1 MFFKIYLNPIFIKSK
16 SPPNISNKIRQNF
29 VKENNIILDK
39 ISKKNNS
46 FKNSEEKK
54 INEKNLKKQ
63 IKQIK
68 QIKEKKE
75 EKEKKE
81 KKEDKMPEDIT
92 NYIDIN
98 DKEYNPNYINS
109 EKKITNQVIEEVDE
123 TKEMSILL
131 QQSDVASPRLNF
143 SKDIKTSEKNE
154 LKDKNKNEKN
164 IKYEKNKIKN
174 ISFKMNFERKNK
186 RKFCN
191 SSHLKIIN
199 IGFSKAN
206 SNQGS
211 KKNVVKF
218 NKIIKINNKIEDLI
232 VKKQKSAEKK
242 NCEEKNTRF
251 KKIIIRK
258 RDIKNKI
265 NLSNNKSNDNIKK
278 LKEKFKIQNKY
289 NNLGED
295 YQRKFISR
303 TLPNLKNLF
312 NLKRNKKYIKNG
324 KKMNNSKKIKLT
336 SVTEINTKRNLANNY
351 KHKKILKSEDKK
363 IRLIRSNN
371 FVYHESHTY
380 GDINKIN
387 EIKNMEEKFLKS
399 FTIKDRNNRNL
410 IKQALLNLSKNS

>member
-278 LKEKFKIQNKY
+278 LKEKLNVQNKY

-312 NLKRNKKYIKNG
+312 NNG

-363 IRLIRSNN
+363 IRLIRANN

-387 EIKNMEEKFLKS
+387 KIKNMEEKFLKS

-410 IKQALLNLSKNS
+410 IKQALLNQSKNS

>member
-81 KKEDKMPEDIT
+81 KKEDKTPEDIT

-123 TKEMSILL
+123 AKEMSILH

-278 LKEKFKIQNKY
+278 LKEKLNVQNKY

-312 NLKRNKKYIKNG
+312 NLKRNKKYIKNR
-324 KKMNNSKKIKLT
+324 KKMNNSKIKLT

-387 EIKNMEEKFLKS
+387 KIKNMEEKFLKS
-399 FTIKDRNNRNL
+399 FTFKDRNNRNL
-410 IKQALLNLSKNS
+410 IKQALLNQSKNS

>member
-123 TKEMSILL
+123 AKEMSILH

-303 TLPNLKNLF
+303 TQK
-312 NLKRNKKYIKNG
+312 NKKYLNNE

-336 SVTEINTKRNLANNY
+336 SITEANTKRNLANNY
-351 KHKKILKSEDKK
+351 KNKKLIKSEDKK
-363 IRLIRSNN
+363 IRLIRANN
-371 FVYHESHTY
+371 FVYYESHTY

-387 EIKNMEEKFLKS
+387 KIKNMEEKFLKS
-399 FTIKDRNNRNL
+399 FTFKDRKNRNL
-410 IKQALLNLSKNS
+410 IKQALLNQSKNS

>member
-218 NKIIKINNKIEDLI
+218 NKIIKINNKIEYLI

-363 IRLIRSNN
+363 IRLIRANN
-371 FVYHESHTY
+371 FVYYESHTY

-410 IKQALLNLSKNS
+410 IKQALLNQSKNS

>member
-1 MFFKIYLNPIFIKSK
+1 MNHKKYGNYMFFKIYLNPIFIKSK

-164 IKYEKNKIKN
+164 IIYEKNKIKN
-174 ISFKMNFERKNK
+174 ISFKMNFERQNK

-218 NKIIKINNKIEDLI
+218 NSKKTKI
-232 VKKQKSAEKK
+232 S
-242 NCEEKNTRF
+242 R
-251 KKIIIRK
+251 
-258 RDIKNKI
+258 
-265 NLSNNKSNDNIKK
+265 
-278 LKEKFKIQNKY
+278 KEK
-289 NNLGED
+289 L
-295 YQRKFISR
+295 
-303 TLPNLKNLF
+303 
-312 NLKRNKKYIKNG
+312 
-324 KKMNNSKKIKLT
+324 
-336 SVTEINTKRNLANNY
+336 
-351 KHKKILKSEDKK
+351 
-363 IRLIRSNN
+363 
-371 FVYHESHTY
+371 
-380 GDINKIN
+380 
-387 EIKNMEEKFLKS
+387 
-399 FTIKDRNNRNL
+399 
-410 IKQALLNLSKNS
+410 

>member
-218 NKIIKINNKIEDLI
+218 NKIIKINNKIEDL
-232 VKKQKSAEKK
+232 VMKKQKSAEKK

-278 LKEKFKIQNKY
+278 LKEKLNVQNKY

-363 IRLIRSNN
+363 IRLIRANN
-371 FVYHESHTY
+371 FVYYESQTY

-387 EIKNMEEKFLKS
+387 KIKNMEEKFLKS

-410 IKQALLNLSKNS
+410 IKQALLNKTKNS

>member
-81 KKEDKMPEDIT
+81 KKEDKTPEDIT

-123 TKEMSILL
+123 AKEMSILH

-410 IKQALLNLSKNS
+410 IKQALLNQSKNS

>member
-218 NKIIKINNKIEDLI
+218 NKIIKINNKIEYLI

-410 IKQALLNLSKNS
+410 IKQALLNQSKNS

>member
-1 MFFKIYLNPIFIKSK
+1 MFFKKYLNPIFIKSK
-16 SPPNISNKIRQNF
+16 SPPNISNKIKQNF

-410 IKQALLNLSKNS
+410 IKQALLNQSKNS

>member
-265 NLSNNKSNDNIKK
+265 SLSNNKSNDNIKK

-363 IRLIRSNN
+363 IRLIRANN

-387 EIKNMEEKFLKS
+387 KIKNMEEKFLKS
-399 FTIKDRNNRNL
+399 FTFKDRNNRNL
-410 IKQALLNLSKNS
+410 IKQALLNQSKNS

>member
-278 LKEKFKIQNKY
+278 LKEK
-289 NNLGED
+289 L
-295 YQRKFISR
+295 R

-410 IKQALLNLSKNS
+410 IKQALLNQSKNS

>member
-81 KKEDKMPEDIT
+81 KKEDKTPEDIT

-123 TKEMSILL
+123 AKEMSILH

-211 KKNVVKF
+211 KKNVGKF
-218 NKIIKINNKIEDLI
+218 NKIIKINNKIEDLMI
-232 VKKQKSAEKK
+232 KKQKSVEKK

-278 LKEKFKIQNKY
+278 LKEKLNVQNKY

-312 NLKRNKKYIKNG
+312 NIKKNKKYLNNE

-336 SVTEINTKRNLANNY
+336 SITEANTKRNLANNY
-351 KHKKILKSEDKK
+351 KNKKLIKSEDKK
-363 IRLIRSNN
+363 IRLIRANN
-371 FVYHESHTY
+371 FVYYESHTY

-387 EIKNMEEKFLKS
+387 KIKNMEEKFLKS
-399 FTIKDRNNRNL
+399 FTFKDRNNRNL
-410 IKQALLNLSKNS
+410 IKQALLNQSKNS

>member
-29 VKENNIILDK
+29 VKENNVILDK

-81 KKEDKMPEDIT
+81 KKEDKTPEDIT

-123 TKEMSILL
+123 AKEMSILL

-218 NKIIKINNKIEDLI
+218 NKIIKINNKIEYLI

-278 LKEKFKIQNKY
+278 LKEKLNVQNKY
-289 NNLGED
+289 NNLDED

-312 NLKRNKKYIKNG
+312 NIKKNKKYLNNE

-336 SVTEINTKRNLANNY
+336 SITEANTKRNLANNY
-351 KHKKILKSEDKK
+351 KNKKIIKSEDKK
-363 IRLIRSNN
+363 IRLIRANN
-371 FVYHESHTY
+371 FVYYESHTY

-387 EIKNMEEKFLKS
+387 KIKNMEEKFLKS
-399 FTIKDRNNRNL
+399 FTFKDRNNRNL
-410 IKQALLNLSKNS
+410 IKQALLNQSKNS

>member
-387 EIKNMEEKFLKS
+387 EIKTMEEKFLKS

-410 IKQALLNLSKNS
+410 IKQALLNQSKNS

>member
-54 INEKNLKKQ
+54 INEKNLK
-63 IKQIK
+63 KQIK

-164 IKYEKNKIKN
+164 IIYEKNKIKN
-174 ISFKMNFERKNK
+174 ISFKMNFERQNK

-387 EIKNMEEKFLKS
+387 KIKNIEEKFLKS

-410 IKQALLNLSKNS
+410 IKQALLNQSKNS